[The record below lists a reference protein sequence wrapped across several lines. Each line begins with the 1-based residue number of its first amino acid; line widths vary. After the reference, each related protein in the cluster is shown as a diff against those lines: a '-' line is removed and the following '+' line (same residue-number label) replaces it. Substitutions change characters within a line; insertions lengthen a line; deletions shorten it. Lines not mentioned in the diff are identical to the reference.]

1 MLLKMSIFAYNI
13 VTSQFMF
20 QFCFLLGDQNKKN
33 KCSIVLI
40 NVNFT
45 VQAVIEFIPYNLQS
59 VAMLCPVAVC
69 GHLTSTS
76 MFPAARLL

>member
-20 QFCFLLGDQNKKN
+20 QFVSCLVIRTKN

-40 NVNFT
+40 NLNFT
-45 VQAVIEFIPYNLQS
+45 IQAVIEFIPYNLQS
-59 VAMLCPVAVC
+59 VAMLCPVAVR

-76 MFPAARLL
+76 MFPAVRLL